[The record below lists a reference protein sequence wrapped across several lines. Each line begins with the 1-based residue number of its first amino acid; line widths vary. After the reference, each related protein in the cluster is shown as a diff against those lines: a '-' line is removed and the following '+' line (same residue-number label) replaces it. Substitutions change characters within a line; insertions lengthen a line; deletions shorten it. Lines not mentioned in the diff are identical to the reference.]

1 MLGKSGAHTQFDPVP
16 CPARRRGTPPWRDGP
31 EVTAGR
37 DEFEVIDAL
46 RARFEAAGG
55 PPTGGDLGIGDDAAV
70 VTVAGSGQV
79 VLATDLV
86 VAGVHVDLG
95 TCSPEDVG
103 WKSLMVT
110 VSDLG
115 AMGCVPSH
123 ALLSVAAPV
132 GFPIER
138 LADGVAEAAVAAGC
152 VVVGGDL
159 SSSPVLVVSVTAV
172 GPTPGGPPPL
182 RRSGA
187 RPGDRLLVTG
197 PLGSS
202 AAGLRLSVGTAA
214 ASAPTATV
222 AALVAAHRRPV
233 ARLHEGRVAREVGA
247 TAAIDVSDGLTADV
261 VHLAEASGVGV
272 ELEVGGGLVARGATR
287 DEALS
292 GGEDYELVLATPDPD
307 SLRAAFRVE
316 GLRPPL
322 DLGWCTDRPG
332 RWLIDGAPLP
342 VAGWRHRF

>member
-1 MLGKSGAHTQFDPVP
+1 
-16 CPARRRGTPPWRDGP
+16 
-31 EVTAGR
+31 VTAGR
-37 DEFEVIDAL
+37 DEFEVIEAL
-46 RARFEAAGG
+46 RARFEVPGG
-55 PPTGGDLGIGDDAAV
+55 PLPAGDLGIGDDAAV
-70 VTVAGSGQV
+70 VTLPGGGRV
-79 VLATDLV
+79 VMATDLV
-86 VAGVHVDLG
+86 VDGVHVDL
-95 TCSPEDVG
+95 TTSSPEDVG

-115 AMGCVPSH
+115 AMGCAPSH
-123 ALLSVAAPV
+123 ALLSVAAPA

-138 LADGVAEAAVAAGC
+138 LGDGVAEAAATAGC
-152 VVVGGDL
+152 AVVGGDL
-159 SSSPVLVVSVTAV
+159 SAAPVLVVSVTAV
-172 GPTPGGPPPL
+172 GPTPGGEPPL

-202 AAGLRLSVGTAA
+202 AAGLRLLGGPAG
-214 ASAPTATV
+214 ASASS
-222 AALVAAHRRPV
+222 ALTTAHRRPV
-233 ARLHEGRVAREVGA
+233 ARLREGWTAREAGV

-272 ELEVGGGLVARGATR
+272 DLEVGVALVAGGATR

-307 SLRAAFRVE
+307 RLRAAFRAE

-322 DLGWCTDRPG
+322 DLGRCTDRPG
-332 RWLIDGAPLP
+332 DWRLDGAPLP

>member
-1 MLGKSGAHTQFDPVP
+1 MLGKSGAHTQFGPVP

-37 DEFEVIDAL
+37 DEFEVIAAL

-138 LADGVAEAAVAAGC
+138 RARPTLGLLSERVGLASIATPQSCRQTSTVIAATGALLSINIFGGAEAPEQ
-152 VVVGGDL
+152 L
-159 SSSPVLVVSVTAV
+159 LPYLE
-172 GPTPGGPPPL
+172 
-182 RRSGA
+182 RRLA
-187 RPGDRLLVTG
+187 
-197 PLGSS
+197 
-202 AAGLRLSVGTAA
+202 
-214 ASAPTATV
+214 
-222 AALVAAHRRPV
+222 
-233 ARLHEGRVAREVGA
+233 
-247 TAAIDVSDGLTADV
+247 VSD
-261 VHLAEASGVGV
+261 HVGSV
-272 ELEVGGGLVARGATR
+272 
-287 DEALS
+287 
-292 GGEDYELVLATPDPD
+292 Y
-307 SLRAAFRVE
+307 
-316 GLRPPL
+316 
-322 DLGWCTDRPG
+322 
-332 RWLIDGAPLP
+332 
-342 VAGWRHRF
+342 